1 MNRGGAFYVFQT
13 GVVHSR
19 IFTAPGASVRV
30 DSGQQL

>member
-1 MNRGGAFYVFQT
+1 MFQA

-30 DSGQQL
+30 DSGQHV